1 MKDGGKNNMKKTI
14 DCRGLACPKP
24 VILTKKELELIEIEE
39 TLSIVDNDVAR
50 QNLQK
55 LADSMGFKSEIE
67 EKDGLTYVK
76 ILKENAHILSDD
88 IEKDQV
94 ILIGSNMMGE
104 GDEKLG
110 TALMKSYFYALSE
123 LSAVPKTLLFL
134 NSGVFLTTEGSD
146 ILDSLHVLEQ
156 KGAEIMSCGTCLDFY
171 NLKDKL
177 QIGTITNMYTI
188 VERLN
193 KASNSI
199 KL

>member
-1 MKDGGKNNMKKTI
+1 MKKTI